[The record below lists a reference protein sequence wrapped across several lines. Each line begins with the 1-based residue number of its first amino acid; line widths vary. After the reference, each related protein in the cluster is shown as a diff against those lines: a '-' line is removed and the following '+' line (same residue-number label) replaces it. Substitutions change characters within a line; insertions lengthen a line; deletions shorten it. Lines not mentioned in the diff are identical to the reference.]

1 MTKQNERDA
10 IEAFKQGRRV
20 ALSLMTRA
28 KLSHSVAGLAELSAI
43 VDLRRGAFE
52 SHESHDE
59 HVNNVR
65 RYARKNAE

>member
-28 KLSHSVAGLAELSAI
+28 KLLIQSARLAGIERLAC
-43 VDLRRGAFE
+43 
-52 SHESHDE
+52 
-59 HVNNVR
+59 
-65 RYARKNAE
+65 